1 MAKNIE
7 IGLNVS
13 GIISDYRAA
22 ISAMEQAGAKANI
35 TSGLTKSLDRL
46 EEKFKNLENEGAFGK
61 ESSREIE
68 NYRKRVDTTFSSL
81 GALGKEL
88 ERIKGDKKAFPSSAV
103 KEFEKKLEEAKQKV
117 IQLREAFAANFQKLG
132 FSADVSKQLAEAVRG
147 EQDVK
152 KALEDELKL
161 RQQIEVSLKNS
172 ASNASR
178 QAGLKATV
186 GQNMLT
192 ASNINSEW
200 QRANGFTGKDI
211 QDFTQHLNRMFK
223 DAIRDGQDFA

>member
-88 ERIKGDKKAFPSSAV
+88 ERIKGDKKAFPQVEQLRKDKRIQTFGEADYTNGSHSWMWLSEQVNSIAQKLVLQKEESIRKSSSAPP
-103 KEFEKKLEEAKQKV
+103 
-117 IQLREAFAANFQKLG
+117 G
-132 FSADVSKQLAEAVRG
+132 
-147 EQDVK
+147 
-152 KALEDELKL
+152 
-161 RQQIEVSLKNS
+161 
-172 ASNASR
+172 
-178 QAGLKATV
+178 
-186 GQNMLT
+186 
-192 ASNINSEW
+192 
-200 QRANGFTGKDI
+200 
-211 QDFTQHLNRMFK
+211 HL
-223 DAIRDGQDFA
+223 